1 MRLRVLCLKNK
12 GSENMKINK
21 LIKRFSLL
29 AISYF
34 CLTVTHVAAENFVE
48 VKNESKKY
56 AIAAIDL
63 QYGDP
68 LAFSECLRKNEST
81 KFNLDEVQVPIGEY
95 YYVYFD
101 ISYDCDAL
109 KQKTEL
115 PDRCYK
121 RKNGAPVNALFQ
133 RTTSTGTRD
142 FVIRDKEK
150 VRCAQK

>member
-1 MRLRVLCLKNK
+1 
-12 GSENMKINK
+12 MKINK

-34 CLTVTHVAAENFVE
+34 CLTATHVAAENFVE
-48 VKNESKKY
+48 VKNESNKF
-56 AIAAIDL
+56 AVAAISINGRDH
-63 QYGDP
+63 
-68 LAFSECLRKNEST
+68 LASSECLGQEST

>member
-1 MRLRVLCLKNK
+1 M
-12 GSENMKINK
+12 
-21 LIKRFSLL
+21 SLL
-29 AISYF
+29 KILLKS
-34 CLTVTHVAAENFVE
+34 
-48 VKNESKKY
+48 KNESKPF
-56 AIAAIDL
+56 AVAAIWFG
-63 QYGDP
+63 GDY
-68 LAFSECLRKNEST
+68 LAFSECLRRNESN